1 MDQAACRQYVSKTVL
16 AGVHKVGGQEGK
28 DKQARKMA
36 ELIVPDSGPQAMP
49 CPRHKRI
56 EVVLLTE
63 HQRQQAVAAKH
74 RFVSK
79 IEKKKRESKGIGE
92 GMDKREGRREI

>member
-1 MDQAACRQYVSKTVL
+1 
-16 AGVHKVGGQEGK
+16 
-28 DKQARKMA
+28 
-36 ELIVPDSGPQAMP
+36 MP
-49 CPRHKRI
+49 YPSHKRI